1 MKIKL
6 KKFIR
11 LTIFLPLIFLFVIF
25 NRDTSKTFGAIRGTK
40 LDNPNSVIKR
50 ENVMLKI
57 LSILENKM
65 GDHKISEKAK
75 EKLSTLSDEQTR
87 LIISLSEVI
96 ANDGQTAG
104 ADIAFLL
111 IMILIILS

>member
-1 MKIKL
+1 MI
-6 KKFIR
+6 I
-11 LTIFLPLIFLFVIF
+11 LPLIFLLVIF
-25 NRDTSKTFGAIRGTK
+25 TGNPSKAFGAIRGAT
-40 LDNPNSVIKR
+40 LDNPNSAIKR
-50 ENVMLKI
+50 ENARLKI
-57 LSILENKM
+57 LSILENKT
-65 GDHKISEKAK
+65 GDKKISKKAK
-75 EKLSTLSDEQTR
+75 EKLSTLSDDQTR